1 MVCRYGIRST
11 YRPETYHADNY
22 PNSYEGPVS
31 GLVAGPVTLLQSTL
45 HI

>member
-1 MVCRYGIRST
+1 MVCRDGIRSNHHA
-11 YRPETYHADNY
+11 ETYHADNY

-31 GLVAGPVTLLQSTL
+31 GLVAGPVTLLESTL